1 MIITKQNV
9 WGEKTERRTV
19 MKVMLNPNVLCQKS
33 STPNSRN
40 VSFRQNIPPELQ
52 IWLYKVYS
60 PFIQMLEDRGLKIAF
75 EFCEKEQKGLVS
87 IFRKSDREKILSK
100 VFLEQAASLEHPGSW
115 IEPVNTA
122 VASVLKKGMTAELEL
137 LLTPAI

>member
-1 MIITKQNV
+1 
-9 WGEKTERRTV
+9 

-122 VASVLKKGMTAELEL
+122 VACVLKKGMAAELEL
-137 LLTPAI
+137 FLTPAI